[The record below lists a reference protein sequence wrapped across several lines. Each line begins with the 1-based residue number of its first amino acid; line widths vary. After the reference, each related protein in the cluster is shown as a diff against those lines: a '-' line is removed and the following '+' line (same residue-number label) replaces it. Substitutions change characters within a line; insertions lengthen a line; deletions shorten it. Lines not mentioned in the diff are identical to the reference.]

1 VVEEQQKVAKS
12 VGAYRLPGMNT
23 FTSVQSALKT
33 AMAEDIA
40 WLSHGRVP
48 GQKPDPTY
56 NPWMPFQCAEFVA
69 MLAECVAEA
78 GGDKFLDVGSG
89 IGTKLLLA
97 KELFGLNA
105 QGLEYDSKMAAYAN
119 RYHRSTVILNALDVK
134 PARYAYFD
142 VIWLYRPFRDGFKQ
156 AQLEHLIFEHMKP
169 GAIIAGAAWEN
180 KPNGFEL
187 IIDDLDEASQ
197 IRGAWRKPLG
207 FETVSYDLDAD
218 ELS

>member
-1 VVEEQQKVAKS
+1 
-12 VGAYRLPGMNT
+12 MDT
-23 FTSVQSALKT
+23 FTNVQSALKT

-78 GGDKFLDVGSG
+78 NGDKFLDVGSG
-89 IGTKLLLA
+89 IGTKVLLA
-97 KELFGLNA
+97 ERLFSLDAYGI
-105 QGLEYDSKMAAYAN
+105 EYDETMAAYAN
-119 RYHRSTVILNALDVK
+119 ADDRRTLCWDALDAGADGYEV
-134 PARYAYFD
+134 PD
-142 VIWLYRPFRDGFKQ
+142 IIWLYRPFRDGFKQ
-156 AQLEHLIFEHMKP
+156 AQLEHRIFENMKP

-180 KPNGFEL
+180 KPNGFEI

>member
-23 FTSVQSALKT
+23 FANVQSALKT

-97 KELFGLNA
+97 KELFGLTA
-105 QGLEYDSKMAAYAN
+105 HGLEYDAEMVHHASSLR
-119 RYHRSTVILNALDVK
+119 RYTLRCDALTVHRSYYSSEDI
-134 PARYAYFD
+134 
-142 VIWLYRPFRDGFKQ
+142 IWLYRPFRDGFKQ

-180 KPNGFEL
+180 KPNGFEI
-187 IIDDLDEASQ
+187 IIDDLDEAFQ

-207 FETVSYDLDAD
+207 FEAVSYDLDAD